1 MLMARVKEKSAQ
13 PIIVACTGRQ
23 YVKTEWRQVPAGM
36 EKEANAQP
44 NLVTQTDAQLNP
56 QPKTE
61 KKAKPKAKGKAK
73 AKAKEPNAGPSE
85 AKGSTKGDSK
95 APPEDEAKAEKEVA
109 KGGE

>member
-44 NLVTQTDAQLNP
+44 NLDTLSDARLNP
-56 QPKTE
+56 
-61 KKAKPKAKGKAK
+61 KPKAKKKARPNAKAK
-73 AKAKEPNAGPSE
+73 AKAKKTNAGSSE
-85 AKGSTKGDSK
+85 AKRAQEGDSK
-95 APPEDEAKAEKEVA
+95 APPEDEAKAEKETVA
-109 KGGE
+109 KDGE

>member
-61 KKAKPKAKGKAK
+61 KKSKPKAKAKTKAK
-73 AKAKEPNAGPSE
+73 KSNAGASE
-85 AKGSTKGDSK
+85 AKRAKEGDSK
-95 APPEDEAKAEKEVA
+95 APPEDEAKAEKETVA